1 VKWLD
6 RIPLVWLVVLAL
18 WMAVAPITPEP
29 HLIEKLR
36 MLGQGTLSRPLD
48 IFDLFIHTMP
58 LVLLA
63 LRLWRR
69 MMAARAGAGER

>member
-1 VKWLD
+1 MMKWLD
-6 RIPLVWLVVLAL
+6 RFPLLWLVVLAV

-36 MLGQGTLSRPLD
+36 MLGNGTLSRPLD
-48 IFDLFIHTMP
+48 IFDLCLHAAP
-58 LVLLA
+58 LLLLV

-69 MMAARAGAGER
+69 LSRKSDTL